1 MRFSSKYDHFWIFST
16 GISWLASLTP
26 ESVFHH
32 TFRPSGED
40 AEMEF
45 QLHVAKLRNN
55 QALFL
60 NSTDAVSNG
69 CFSGDAIYDESA
81 YMWACCAVH
90 TVEKSQL
97 HIFFLKTEID
107 WEMRWEGWKRGEDK
121 KNLRNDVWG
130 QKETAAS
137 RKRIKGEEDEIAGEG
152 WMSDW
157 DSSRL
162 SGVNLM
168 TNEEKRSI
176 YTPHETFN
184 QDIHCSLRRLFW
196 DSAWICSQTTA
207 EKLTLLHV
215 FGLFWF
221 KLAHYKQ
228 PGARKHN

>member
-121 KNLRNDVWG
+121 KNW
-130 QKETAAS
+130 EMTCEA
-137 RKRIKGEEDEIAGEG
+137 RKRRQQVEKESRGRKMKLQVRVECQTEIA
-152 WMSDW
+152 
-157 DSSRL
+157 
-162 SGVNLM
+162 
-168 TNEEKRSI
+168 
-176 YTPHETFN
+176 
-184 QDIHCSLRRLFW
+184 
-196 DSAWICSQTTA
+196 AA
-207 EKLTLLHV
+207 
-215 FGLFWF
+215 
-221 KLAHYKQ
+221 
-228 PGARKHN
+228 